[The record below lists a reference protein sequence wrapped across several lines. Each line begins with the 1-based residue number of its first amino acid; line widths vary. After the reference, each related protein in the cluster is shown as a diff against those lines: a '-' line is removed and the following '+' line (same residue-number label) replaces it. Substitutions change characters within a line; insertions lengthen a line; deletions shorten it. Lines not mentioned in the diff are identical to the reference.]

1 MAGPAAGSII
11 GMPSDSLADLAERW
25 LAWKNTAKP
34 SPSTLR
40 ARRADL
46 GVLGS
51 ILGGG
56 SGTGDD
62 HDGGDDRDDRPDGED
77 LMRRALR
84 PLTAAD
90 LTPAAMADAFAVYA
104 RDHAPA
110 SIRRC
115 RSTWSGFCRWLMVN
129 ESIIDVDPV
138 QFVEPP
144 KAQRWRPKP
153 ISEDDLVRIVRAA
166 QTPSERSRRPWP
178 ELEQV
183 LCALFVG
190 AGLRVSEAMGLR
202 VGDVH
207 RSASGEMTKLS
218 VAGKGGVTRTVPV
231 PPEVVTVIDR
241 YLESRRER
249 LGPFHPTD
257 RLVVKPGGTPLT
269 PKTIDHLVLG
279 WFRRAGVAPPK
290 GALAHSL
297 RHTYATLLV
306 EQSGSVPEVQRLL
319 GHADLAT
326 TQAYIDV
333 AARGVEQTA
342 LANPARRM
350 LDET

>member
-1 MAGPAAGSII
+1 MSQ
-11 GMPSDSLADLAERW
+11 SLADLAERW

-34 SPSTLR
+34 SPATMR

-46 GVLGS
+46 A
-51 ILGGG
+51 ILGEFL
-56 SGTGDD
+56 SGEGD
-62 HDGGDDRDDRPDGED
+62 PDEPD
-77 LMRRALR
+77 PLRRHLGAL
-84 PLTAAD
+84 TVSD
-90 LTPAAMADAFAVYA
+90 LTPARMAEAFAAYA
-104 RDHAPA
+104 QGHAPA

-115 RSTWSGFCRWLMVN
+115 RSTWSGLCTWLVVHQGVLETN
-129 ESIIDVDPV
+129 PVDFV
-138 QFVEPP
+138 QPP

-153 ISEDDLVRIVRAA
+153 ISEDDLVRIVVAA
-166 QTPSERSRRPWP
+166 QTPSRRSRRPWP

-190 AGLRVSEAMGLR
+190 AGLRVSEAIGLR
-202 VGDVH
+202 VGDVR

-218 VAGKGGVTRTVPV
+218 VTGKGGVTRTVPV
-231 PPEVVTVIDR
+231 PPEVVAVVDR
-241 YLESRRER
+241 YLDARRAL
-249 LGPFHPTD
+249 LGDYQPTD
-257 RLVVKPGGTPLT
+257 RLVVRPDGAPLT

-279 WFRRAGVAPPK
+279 WFRRGGVAPPQ

-319 GHADLAT
+319 GHSDLAT

-333 AARGVEQTA
+333 AARGVEETA
-342 LANPARRM
+342 MSNPARR
-350 LDET
+350 LLGGA